1 MTIETLIAHYGLA
14 AILIGAGVEGETV
27 VIAGGVL
34 AHRGLVPLWAGC
46 VAAAIGSFAADQ
58 LFFAAGR
65 YFRDHPRIRRMEQRP
80 AFAKALVTLEHHP
93 VLFILGFR
101 FLYGLRTISPIA
113 IGTSHI
119 HTRTFFLLNALAAI
133 VWAALF
139 TGIGYGFGGG
149 IERLLGKGLSVGR
162 LLPIA
167 AVVIVVLLGLAQA
180 VRWLHHRYA
189 DYCEAKA
196 AALRQAAEG

>member
-34 AHRGLVPLWAGC
+34 AHRGLVPLWAAG

-65 YFRDHPRIRRMEQRP
+65 YFRDYPRIRRMEQRP

-93 VLFILGFR
+93 VMFIMGFR

-119 HTRTFFLLNALAAI
+119 RARTFVLLNALAAI
-133 VWAALF
+133 VWAVIF

-149 IERLLGKGLSVGR
+149 IERLLGKSLSTGR

-167 AVVIVVLLGLAQA
+167 AVVIVALLGLAQA

-196 AALRQAAEG
+196 AASRQAAGG